1 MLESLDVNEATDQD
15 GISSKNLKAGADEI
29 SISLSTL
36 YNSCLKKGQW
46 PNDWKKRGPVHQSI
60 EKMTRSSRRI
70 TVL

>member
-1 MLESLDVNEATDQD
+1 MLESLDVNEATGQD

-46 PNDWKKRGPVHQSI
+46 PNDWKKGDRFTS
-60 EKMTRSSRRI
+60 
-70 TVL
+70 L